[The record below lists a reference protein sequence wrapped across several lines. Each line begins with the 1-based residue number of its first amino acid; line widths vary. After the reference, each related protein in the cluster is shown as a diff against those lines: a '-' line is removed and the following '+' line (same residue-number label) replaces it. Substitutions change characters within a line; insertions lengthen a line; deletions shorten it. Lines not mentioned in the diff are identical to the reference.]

1 MSKMFSL
8 DFFILKILFLIDVPT
23 RWFIKLLKYHEKHS
37 IQKIIIKK
45 HWLKS
50 QML

>member
-1 MSKMFSL
+1 MFSL
-8 DFFILKILFLIDVPT
+8 DFFILKILFLIDVS
-23 RWFIKLLKYHEKHS
+23 RKWFIKLLKYHEKHN
-37 IQKIIIKK
+37 IKKIIIKK